1 MSQSLPQ
8 RQFHL
13 VAPLFILSGL
23 CIGVMPLLHPNNTC
37 HDWLQKWG
45 QLSSESIWV
54 PIHQVSMAGYAL
66 GAAAAFALP
75 FLAGRRTATGFAGGA
90 ALGAALAILAMVS
103 VIHATAVSALG
114 EAFNAATSEES
125 RRMIRLAAEA
135 WVRWDTAAC
144 GVAAALLAIGTS
156 LTIWLVY
163 RSGALSPLAA
173 LVFLGIGL
181 VWSLQALGAL
191 RPLHIPV
198 WEWIPF
204 GSLSG
209 WLCGLGLIFLFDRR
223 GAGAA

>member
-1 MSQSLPQ
+1 MPQ

-13 VAPLFILSGL
+13 VSPLLILSGL

-45 QLSSESIWV
+45 QLSSQGIWV
-54 PIHQVSMAGYAL
+54 PIHQVSMAGYAF

-75 FLAGRRTATGFAGGA
+75 FLSARQTAAGFAGGG

-114 EAFNAATSEES
+114 EAFNAATSEEG
-125 RRMIRLAAEA
+125 RRMIRLVAEA

-144 GVAAALLAIGTS
+144 GVAAALLAIGTP
-156 LTIWLVY
+156 LTIWFVY
-163 RSGALSPLAA
+163 RCGAVSRLAA
-173 LVFLGIGL
+173 LVFLGLGL
-181 VWSLQALGAL
+181 VWSLQALGAF

-204 GSLSG
+204 GSLSC
-209 WLCGLGLIFLFDRR
+209 WLCGLGLIFLFNRPRAD
-223 GAGAA
+223 AP